1 MTHRPGVTRKR
12 RQFRESP
19 VAAFRTIHLRTN
31 LGTGFR
37 RFVPVFRFR
46 IFLTLDH
53 LTHTDSFLFL
63 RWGFWSFCLRLR
75 RTLRRTWS
83 DLRSWT
89 LYRGCRWSGSSL
101 WRSRT
106 RGNLRCGFLNE
117 PRRSGL
123 RNWLFRRRFGRRWR
137 FNRRGRGCW
146 LLRQLNRGLDR
157 RLSRRCG
164 RCCWRRLRSFRR
176 FRNRSLIH
184 ALIHRLVHALI
195 HRLIHAL
202 IHRLI
207 HALIHRL
214 IHALIHRLIHALIHW
229 LAHALIH
236 WLVHALIHRLV
247 HALIHRLVLT
257 ETGILLET
265 TVHALIHRGVHTG
278 LLIKAGALAETTVH
292 SLVHSSVHPLIHAG
306 LLKTT
311 LLRTTRGLRLTES
324 GTLLETGIHS
334 LIHTGL
340 LAKSPLLRTKTAGHC
355 AAHPIHISRNRTA
368 GDPAAKIGL
377 NWTLE
382 TTHSALLLETAGLL
396 AETAIHS
403 TLLTKTAGLLCV
415 VPPIGLAET
424 ALRRT
429 EAALRLESTGLLRP
443 KTTLLAHS
451 GIHAVTTA
459 DPIIAQRAKES
470 NPL

>member
-1 MTHRPGVTRKR
+1 M
-12 RQFRESP
+12 
-19 VAAFRTIHLRTN
+19 
-31 LGTGFR
+31 
-37 RFVPVFRFR
+37 
-46 IFLTLDH
+46 
-53 LTHTDSFLFL
+53 
-63 RWGFWSFCLRLR
+63 
-75 RTLRRTWS
+75 
-83 DLRSWT
+83 
-89 LYRGCRWSGSSL
+89 
-101 WRSRT
+101 
-106 RGNLRCGFLNE
+106 
-117 PRRSGL
+117 
-123 RNWLFRRRFGRRWR
+123 
-137 FNRRGRGCW
+137 
-146 LLRQLNRGLDR
+146 
-157 RLSRRCG
+157 
-164 RCCWRRLRSFRR
+164 
-176 FRNRSLIH
+176 
-184 ALIHRLVHALI
+184 
-195 HRLIHAL
+195 
-202 IHRLI
+202 
-207 HALIHRL
+207 
-214 IHALIHRLIHALIHW
+214 
-229 LAHALIH
+229 
-236 WLVHALIHRLV
+236 
-247 HALIHRLVLT
+247 
-257 ETGILLET
+257 ET